1 MKVSRSQIRKIL
13 IKESVISKRKKS
25 KKLSD
30 AEKEL
35 RNALENLAKLQG
47 ELNAEIRRSK
57 NLETDLILTS

>member
-30 AEKEL
+30 AEKARKLIRGLL
-35 RNALENLAKLQG
+35 REAARE
-47 ELNAEIRRSK
+47 SK
-57 NLETDLILTS
+57 